1 MSLYRQLILFTLVL
15 FLVLFSGTW
24 FARLSTT
31 RAFLT
36 SQLESH
42 AQDTATSLGLSI
54 SQYIQDI
61 DVDMPVVESMIHAVF
76 DRGYY
81 RFVKFVDVKDDVLF
95 EKVLDVTLEGVP
107 GWFVRMFPLSTPE
120 AAANVMTGWIQAGT
134 VRVKSHP
141 GFAYRTLWD
150 DTVRMT
156 LWFAGCGILVL
167 LAGAFGL
174 RLLLRPLNLVEQQ
187 ADGLCRMEY
196 RLQQKIPRT
205 RELRRVVEAMN
216 RMTVK
221 VKDMFNEQ
229 VARAEDF
236 RSRAYYDD
244 LTGFGNRRYFTG
256 QVTARLDQGESAAKG
271 ALLLVKIQGLE
282 EVNNV
287 RGFEAGDAFIKRVA
301 SVIRHWVSEYS
312 NAIPARLTGGDF
324 GVYFPDMPPFEAEK
338 IASDLANGLSG
349 LAAENIAVNDNI
361 AHVGAAAYETPATLG
376 RLLSEADLA
385 LRTAVQAAPNSWHVR
400 VITEKATALPLGAS
414 QWKARLE
421 SAFER
426 KAVDLVGQLVVKASD
441 REQPLHME
449 VFSRLVQEDGSRL
462 SAGVF
467 LPFTE
472 RLNLV
477 STLDRQVLERV
488 RQLDP
493 GSLPVNRISVNVSP
507 ASLLDEAFR
516 TWVQK
521 FLKELPADR
530 PRIVFEFP
538 EYGAVNNL
546 ETVREFG
553 DYVRGKGHGIGLDH
567 YGQSFS
573 NLGFLQSLHP
583 EFVKIDSAF
592 TGELKDEDSDARF
605 YMGSL
610 CSIGHSIDISVIAEG
625 VETESQWLILKKL
638 NIDAIQGYFVGRPK
652 PI

>member
-1 MSLYRQLILFTLVL
+1 MTLYRQLILFTLVL

-81 RFVKFVDVKDDVLF
+81 RFVKFVDVKDNVLI
-95 EKVLDVTLEGVP
+95 EEVLDVALEGVP

-156 LWFAGCGILVL
+156 LWFAGCGIFVI

-174 RLLLRPLNLVEQQ
+174 RFLLKPLYLVEQQ
-187 ADGLCRMEY
+187 ADGICRMEY
-196 RLQQKIPRT
+196 RIQEKIPRT

-216 RMTVK
+216 RMTAK

-236 RSRAYYDD
+236 RSRAYHDD

-282 EVNNV
+282 EVNKV
-287 RGFEAGDAFIKRVA
+287 RGFEAGDDFIKRVA
-301 SVIRHWVSEYS
+301 SRIRQWVSGYS

-338 IASDLANGLSG
+338 IASELANGLSG
-349 LAAENIAVNDNI
+349 LAAENIGVNDNI
-361 AHVGAAAYETPATLG
+361 AHVGAAAYEAPATLG

-385 LRTAVQAAPNSWHVR
+385 LQTAVQAGPNSWHVR
-400 VITEKATALPLGAS
+400 EITEKANRLPLGES
-414 QWKARLE
+414 QWKGCLE

-426 KAVDLVGQLVVKASD
+426 KAVDLVGQLVVNASD

-449 VFSRLVQEDGSRL
+449 VFSRLVHEDGSQV

-488 RQLDP
+488 RDLDS

-507 ASLLDEAFR
+507 ASLLDKAFR

-521 FLKELPADR
+521 FLEDLPANR

-538 EYGAVNNL
+538 EYGAVKNL

-553 DYVRGKGHGIGLDH
+553 DYARGKGHGIGLDH

-592 TGELKDEDSDARF
+592 TGELNEEDSDARF
-605 YMGSL
+605 YIGSL

-638 NIDAIQGYFVGRPK
+638 NVDAIQGYFAGRPK